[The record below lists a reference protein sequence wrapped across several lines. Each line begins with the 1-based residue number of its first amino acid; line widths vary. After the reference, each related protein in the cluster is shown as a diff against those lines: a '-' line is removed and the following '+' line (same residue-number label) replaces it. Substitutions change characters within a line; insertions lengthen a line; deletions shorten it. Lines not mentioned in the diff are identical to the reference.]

1 MLKGT
6 VFKCHD
12 DMAQLVMQSELGA
25 SRAILDAGYNLDCL
39 LIRYQVGD
47 DAIAQAALHRSSC
60 AAVPPQDKVAPPQR
74 NPTQCHGGP
83 RTLQS
88 HPIGCTAAHML
99 LASKTSECLIVAC
112 HLQSG

>member
-1 MLKGT
+1 M
-6 VFKCHD
+6 FKCHD

-60 AAVPPQDKVAPPQR
+60 AAVQPMDWVQR
-74 NPTQCHGGP
+74 THVS
-83 RTLQS
+83 QS
-88 HPIGCTAAHML
+88 IGWTAAHML

>member
-1 MLKGT
+1 MKATQLLVLVHWCPVMLQGT

-39 LIRYQVGD
+39 LIRYQVGTSCNRCGSS
-47 DAIAQAALHRSSC
+47 APQLLCCSPANGPGAAYTC
-60 AAVPPQDKVAPPQR
+60 IV
-74 NPTQCHGGP
+74 
-83 RTLQS
+83 
-88 HPIGCTAAHML
+88 L
-99 LASKTSECLIVAC
+99 LAGKTSECLIEAC